1 VFRLDLFDRADAL
14 DLALGRPEME
24 TDLERLG
31 QIPLQP
37 IHRNRSRLTQMATA
51 LAAPRGY
58 LDTL

>member
-1 VFRLDLFDRADAL
+1 MFRFDLFDRADAL

-24 TDLERLG
+24 TDLERLD
-31 QIPLQP
+31 QIRNRPG
-37 IHRNRSRLTQMATA
+37 RNRSRLTQMATA